1 MTIATREE
9 VWNTLS
15 SLDCKDHIITD
26 DDGIQIIQV
35 MSAHALMM
43 SVYPEYTYEFLPD
56 SHGREL
62 HYLEDGSAEV
72 RLVMTVAGNS
82 KTVSLPIHRNT
93 QAIKNPSA
101 WDLNTAKQRLRVRA
115 MGEFGLA
122 HNLWIKQSANEPE
135 YLDEYPA
142 AEQATD
148 SSMAD
153 DYWTEADLDSCTNLR
168 ALERRH
174 NRYLNALRTSKIDDD
189 PYAEAYEKLKELKLE
204 LWESAK

>member
-1 MTIATREE
+1 MAENTRKE
-9 VWNTLS
+9 VWEKLS
-15 SLDCKDHIITD
+15 AVDCTDHILIGED
-26 DDGIQIIQV
+26 NIKIIPV

-43 SVYPEYTYEFLPD
+43 SVYPEYTYEFLQD
-56 SHGREL
+56 SQGREL
-62 HYLEDGSAEV
+62 HYLEDGTAEV
-72 RLVMTVAGNS
+72 RLVMTVAGNT

-93 QAIKNPSA
+93 EAIKNPSS

-115 MGEFGLA
+115 LGEFGLA
-122 HNLWIKQSANEPE
+122 HNLWINHSANEPE
-135 YLDEYPA
+135 YLDESPA
-142 AEQATD
+142 AEQAND

-153 DYWTEADLDSCTNLR
+153 DYWAEADLDSCTNLR

-174 NRYLNALRTSKIDDD
+174 NRYLNALRTSKIGDD